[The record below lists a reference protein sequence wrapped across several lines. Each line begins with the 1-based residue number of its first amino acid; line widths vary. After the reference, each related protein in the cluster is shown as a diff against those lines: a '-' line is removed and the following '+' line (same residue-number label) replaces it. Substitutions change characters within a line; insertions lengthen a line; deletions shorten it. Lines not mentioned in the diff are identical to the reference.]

1 MILLTQCIE
10 RGAGAATIA
19 ARIEAAIAGGSL
31 APAARLPTVR
41 ELAAE
46 IEVSPATVAA
56 AYRML
61 KQRGLVSANS
71 RRGTVVTPQPPLRVR
86 GARPLPRGARDL
98 ASGNPDPALLPPLGP
113 ALARLDPGHK
123 LYGGPVNLARLVE
136 LAEAGFAADG
146 IAGDVAVVGG
156 ALDGIERVLQTQL
169 RPGDR
174 VAVEDPTWPRIT
186 DLVHALGLQPEPVR
200 VDRRGPV
207 PGELARA
214 LDRGARA
221 VIVTPRG
228 QNPTGAAVDAERG
241 SLLRELLGRYP
252 DAVVIEDDYVA
263 AVAGA
268 PYVSV
273 HEASARWVVIRS
285 LSKVLGPDLRVA
297 PMAGDA
303 LTISRVEGR
312 QLLGAGWVS
321 HLLQQTAALLWAS
334 PATRK
339 LLARAER
346 AYAER
351 RSALIEAL
359 AGYGI
364 AAYGSSGLGVWVP
377 VAEEVD
383 TVQQLL
389 DRGWAVSPG
398 EHYRFRAP
406 AGIRITTA
414 GLESAEAAALAAAM
428 NDVMRDTTATY
439 SGLAGWRWRARGPG
453 VLGAAIVN
461 AACWPRSRVDSR
473 PDETRRHPAR
483 RLDRPADSQLSNEQ
497 ADPVVGYHAA
507 SLAGVA
513 QLAEQPSC
521 KRQASG
527 SNPLTGSQVSDGAQ
541 ASRTP
546 LRRRGGARCNPSR
559 GPAARSV
566 FRQRSVADNSSHLY
580 TALRG

>member
-1 MILLTQCIE
+1 MIHLIQYID

-19 ARIEAAIAGGSL
+19 ARIEAAIADGSL

-41 ELAAE
+41 ELAAGLA
-46 IEVSPATVAA
+46 VSPATVAA
-56 AYRML
+56 AYRVL

-71 RRGTVVTPQPPLRVR
+71 RRGTVVLPQPALRVR
-86 GARPLPRGARDL
+86 GARPLPRGVRDL

-123 LYGGPVNLARLVE
+123 LYGGPVKLPLLVE

-146 IAGDVAVVGG
+146 ITGDIAIVGG

-186 DLVHALGLQPEPVR
+186 DLVQALGLQPEPVR
-200 VDRRGPV
+200 VDQRGPV
-207 PGELARA
+207 PGELTRA
-214 LDRGARA
+214 LGRGARA
-221 VIVTPRG
+221 VIATPRG
-228 QNPTGAAVDAERG
+228 QNPTGAAVDAQRG
-241 SLLRELLGRYP
+241 GALRELLGRYR
-252 DAVVIEDDYVA
+252 DVVVIEDDYVA

-268 PYVSV
+268 PYVSL
-273 HEASARWVVIRS
+273 HGESARWVVIRS
-285 LSKVLGPDLRVA
+285 LSKVLGPDLRIA

-334 PATRK
+334 TATRK

-346 AYAER
+346 TYAQR

-364 AAYGSSGLGVWVP
+364 TAHGSSGLGVWVP

-398 EHYRFRAP
+398 EHYRFRTP
-406 AGIRITTA
+406 PGIRVTTA
-414 GLESAEAAALAAAM
+414 GLAEAEAAQLARTM
-428 NDVMRDTTATY
+428 NEVMRGSTATY
-439 SGLAGWRWRARGPG
+439 AG
-453 VLGAAIVN
+453 
-461 AACWPRSRVDSR
+461 
-473 PDETRRHPAR
+473 
-483 RLDRPADSQLSNEQ
+483 
-497 ADPVVGYHAA
+497 
-507 SLAGVA
+507 
-513 QLAEQPSC
+513 
-521 KRQASG
+521 
-527 SNPLTGSQVSDGAQ
+527 
-541 ASRTP
+541 
-546 LRRRGGARCNPSR
+546 
-559 GPAARSV
+559 
-566 FRQRSVADNSSHLY
+566 
-580 TALRG
+580 